1 MSLGEAIVTLRRAN
15 GLTQQELADRA
26 EITQAALSRYENELR
41 SPDASAI
48 STLAEALGVTAE
60 FLQRADRADG
70 AFMIEAHMRRRATAR
85 PTVWRQLEAKL
96 NVYRQHLEA
105 VAETVDLV
113 PRLSLPTFDPME
125 YGPDEAARM
134 VRMQWRMP
142 AGPVRGLTRWLESAG
157 CLIVIEDFGSAAGG
171 SRVDGLSQWSSDA
184 PVVLVNE
191 RAPTDRLRLTLAHE
205 LGHIC
210 LHSDELGG
218 DPEDE
223 ANSFAA
229 EFLMPA
235 AAIRADLRNLDLGR
249 LHLLKRQWGVSMQAL
264 IERAHHLGTLAP
276 AKRTSLYK
284 ALSKRGWRTE
294 EPLSDELPPEQP
306 TLVHRLVDALSDAG
320 LTRSETR
327 HVIGITESADS
338 PPPFAEHAFAPAA
351 RRLTVVDKNPQQ
363 RSTGSRDRDVCF

>member
-15 GLTQQELADRA
+15 GLTQQELAGRA

-41 SPDASAI
+41 SPDATAV

-70 AFMIEAHMRRRATAR
+70 AFMIDAHMRRRATAK
-85 PTVWRQLEAKL
+85 PTVWRRLEAKL

-113 PRLSLPTFDPME
+113 PRLSLPTFDSME
-125 YGPDEAARM
+125 YAPDEAARM

-184 PVVLVNE
+184 PIVLVNK

-210 LHSDELGG
+210 LHSGELGG

-249 LHLLKRQWGVSMQAL
+249 LHLLKRQWAVSMQAL

-276 AKRTSLYK
+276 ARRTSLYK
-284 ALSKRGWRTE
+284 ALSKRGWRTK

-306 TLVHRLVDALSDAG
+306 MLVSRLVDALSDAG
-320 LTRSETR
+320 LTWSETR
-327 HVIGITESADS
+327 HVIGIAESADN
-338 PPPFAEHAFAPAA
+338 PPPFAEHAVAPTA
-351 RRLTVVDKNPQQ
+351 RHLAVVDRIP
-363 RSTGSRDRDVCF
+363 R

>member
-15 GLTQQELADRA
+15 GLTQQALADRA

-41 SPDASAI
+41 SPDAAAVA
-48 STLAEALGVTAE
+48 TLAASLGVTAE
-60 FLQRADRADG
+60 FLQRAERPDG
-70 AFMIEAHMRRRATAR
+70 AFMIDAHMRRRATAK
-85 PTVWRQLEAKL
+85 PTVWRRLEARL

-105 VAETVDLV
+105 ITETVDLV

-125 YGPDEAARM
+125 YAPDEAARM

-157 CLIVIEDFGSAAGG
+157 CLIISEDFGSVAGG
-171 SRVDGLSQWSSDA
+171 GRVDGLSQWSSDA
-184 PVVLVNE
+184 PVMLVNM

-210 LHSDELGG
+210 LHSGELGG

-223 ANSFAA
+223 ANGFAA

-235 AAIRADLRNLDLGR
+235 AAIRADLRNIDLGR
-249 LHLLKRQWGVSMQAL
+249 LHLLKRLWGVSMQAL

-284 ALSKRGWRTE
+284 ALSKRGWRTK

-306 TLVHRLVDALSDAG
+306 TLTHRLVDALSEAG
-320 LTRSETR
+320 LTQTETR
-327 HVIGITESADS
+327 NIIGIAESADNL
-338 PPPFAEHAFAPAA
+338 PPFAEHAIAPAKHHLA
-351 RRLTVVDKNPQQ
+351 VVERNPQ
-363 RSTGSRDRDVCF
+363 